1 MKKITSFSLAL
12 LIASSFLFSSCKK
25 DLTQAVAEI
34 KSTPITVGYNTAG
47 QSYVIPVLPTTGPFN
62 MNGDSIYINI
72 DSLLSSNNL
81 KRSQIKSIVLKT
93 ITFTLVNGMPNFDF
107 FKFVNATSTI
117 GGTPRTFYSPSP
129 IDLGITT
136 FTINANNFDIF
147 PTIDQKYFDFNF
159 VGENDQPISVPT
171 TVKVSYQFDI
181 NATITQ

>member
-1 MKKITSFSLAL
+1 MKKFTSFSLAL
-12 LIASSFLFSSCKK
+12 FIASSFLFSSCKK

-34 KSTPITVGYNTAG
+34 KSTPVTVGYNTAG
-47 QSYVIPVLPTTGPFN
+47 QSYVIPVTPTTGPFN

-93 ITFTLVNGMPNFDF
+93 ITFTLASGMSNFDF

-117 GGTPRTFYSPSP
+117 GGAAQTYFSPNP
-129 IDLGITT
+129 LTLGLTS

-147 PTIDQKYFDFNF
+147 PSIDQKYFDFNF
-159 VGENDQPISVPT
+159 VGENDQPINIST
-171 TVKVSYQFDI
+171 TVKVSFQFDI